1 VAAPQNYLAVIK
13 VVGIGGGGVN
23 AVNRMIEEGL
33 KGVEFIA
40 INTDAQAL
48 LMSDADVK
56 LDVGRELTR
65 GLGAGANPDVG
76 CQAAEDHREEIEE
89 VLKGADMVF
98 VTAGEGGGTGT
109 GGAPVVANVARS
121 LGALTIGVVTRPFG
135 FEGKRRAVQAETG
148 IERLRAEVDTLI
160 VIPNDRLLSISD
172 RHVSVLDAFKQADQ
186 VLLSG
191 VQGITDLIT
200 TPGLINLD
208 FADVKSV
215 MSGAGSALMGIGS
228 SRGDDRS
235 VAAAEM
241 AISSPLLEASIDG
254 AHGVLLSIQGGSD
267 LGLFEINEAAQLV
280 ANSAAVDANIIFGAV
295 IDDALGDEVRV
306 TVIAAGFDE
315 QRPGRAAPAPATEAA
330 GGRAVAAPS
339 AAAGSGSGSAGP
351 ANGSTPASRVAP
363 GYGNSR
369 SSGTSSASSAA
380 SASGAPPVG
389 SASPASRAASASD
402 GAGSG
407 VSAGSGAAG
416 AGTGGASATARTGR
430 GGPAEAAQPAG
441 AGPAPSFSFTPSGSA
456 SGTGYAAEPEADTP
470 AAARPADGAARPGH
484 AGSDLGT
491 GDGELAASSG
501 SGGSSGYVPAPVSFV
516 SDDDQYGTKPGDAAG
531 GAGPGWKDSGRAGKQ
546 DKPFDVTAGRRR
558 PVVFEEEDDLDV
570 PDFLK

>member
-76 CQAAEDHREEIEE
+76 AKAAEDHREEIEE

-135 FEGKRRAVQAETG
+135 FEGKRRAVQAEAG
-148 IERLRAEVDTLI
+148 IERLRSEVDTLI

-172 RHVSVLDAFKQADQ
+172 RHVSVLDAFKAADQ

-228 SRGDDRS
+228 SRGDDRA

-280 ANSAAVDANIIFGAV
+280 SNSAAVDANIIFGAV

-315 QRPGRAAPAPATEAA
+315 NRSAVGGSVARPVIGPPVPASHGGFSSPALGEPGGLGVNGTGAGWAQSGGSTPAASVPAPVIPPAPVPAPAP
-330 GGRAVAAPS
+330 VPLAAPTGLPASGNLVAVSSDDVAEPSAVTDAYGPGGAYPVLSAPVPETTPPPVSSPPAPAPSGPGLTS
-339 AAAGSGSGSAGP
+339 AAPGSAGP
-351 ANGSTPASRVAP
+351 GS
-363 GYGNSR
+363 GG
-369 SSGTSSASSAA
+369 
-380 SASGAPPVG
+380 G
-389 SASPASRAASASD
+389 SA
-402 GAGSG
+402 G
-407 VSAGSGAAG
+407 G
-416 AGTGGASATARTGR
+416 AGTGGAGAASAEREGATAETAT
-430 GGPAEAAQPAG
+430 GPARR
-441 AGPAPSFSFTPSGSA
+441 S
-456 SGTGYAAEPEADTP
+456 AAEM
-470 AAARPADGAARPGH
+470 
-484 AGSDLGT
+484 
-491 GDGELAASSG
+491 
-501 SGGSSGYVPAPVSFV
+501 
-516 SDDDQYGTKPGDAAG
+516 
-531 GAGPGWKDSGRAGKQ
+531 AGKT
-546 DKPFDVTAGRRR
+546 FEVATSRRR
-558 PVVFEEEDDLDV
+558 PVVFEEDDDLDI

>member
-76 CQAAEDHREEIEE
+76 GRAAQDHREEIEE

-135 FEGKRRAVQAETG
+135 FEGKRRIVQAEIG
-148 IERLRAEVDTLI
+148 IEKLRSEVDTLI

-172 RHVSVLDAFKQADQ
+172 RHVSVLDAFKAADQ

-215 MSGAGSALMGIGS
+215 MSGAGSALMGTGS
-228 SRGDDRS
+228 SRGDDRA

-280 ANSAAVDANIIFGAV
+280 SNSAAVDANIIFGAV

-306 TVIAAGFDE
+306 TVIAAGLGE
-315 QRPGRAAPAPATEAA
+315 GRSP
-330 GGRAVAAPS
+330 R
-339 AAAGSGSGSAGP
+339 SGSTASALESGSSSYSI
-351 ANGSTPASRVAP
+351 NGS
-363 GYGNSR
+363 
-369 SSGTSSASSAA
+369 SSAA
-380 SASGAPPVG
+380 YGGGSASG
-389 SASPASRAASASD
+389 SSASD
-402 GAGSG
+402 GSSSANASFGATSSG
-407 VSAGSGAAG
+407 ASAASYAPTEGGAAG
-416 AGTGGASATARTGR
+416 SPGAPRHGRSGPDSAEFGRLSGDGFSADPAAVNGNGTSVPGTAAAAYDHGAVLSAPVMDDTAADPAPDPDGETSPVLGSPVLGSPALGRTAAPEAPRPERFPAAAADGSEASAFR
-430 GGPAEAAQPAG
+430 PSHAEAAAK
-441 AGPAPSFSFTPSGSA
+441 T
-456 SGTGYAAEPEADTP
+456 
-470 AAARPADGAARPGH
+470 
-484 AGSDLGT
+484 
-491 GDGELAASSG
+491 
-501 SGGSSGYVPAPVSFV
+501 
-516 SDDDQYGTKPGDAAG
+516 
-531 GAGPGWKDSGRAGKQ
+531 
-546 DKPFDVTAGRRR
+546 FDVATTRRR
-558 PVVFEEEDDLDV
+558 PVVFEEDDDLDV